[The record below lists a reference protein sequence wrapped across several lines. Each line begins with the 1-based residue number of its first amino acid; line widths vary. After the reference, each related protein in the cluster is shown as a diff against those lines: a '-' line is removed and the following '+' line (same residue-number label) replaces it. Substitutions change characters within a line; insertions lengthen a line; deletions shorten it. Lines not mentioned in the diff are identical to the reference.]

1 MSTAAACLTCQGQA
15 SLAGRKAGY
24 RKEKTDILPSS
35 VGGSGC
41 HRRARVSST
50 LIIHVHVG
58 PADSR
63 RKGQK
68 CKKTAW
74 ECPLAS
80 LRQASLLLFAKIR
93 GGLFGGYSMKSGRV
107 GLSA

>member
-1 MSTAAACLTCQGQA
+1 MPNTLVRAAAEGMPDVNRRRLLNLSGA
-15 SLAGRKAGY
+15 
-24 RKEKTDILPSS
+24 
-35 VGGSGC
+35 GC
-41 HRRARVSST
+41 HRRARASST